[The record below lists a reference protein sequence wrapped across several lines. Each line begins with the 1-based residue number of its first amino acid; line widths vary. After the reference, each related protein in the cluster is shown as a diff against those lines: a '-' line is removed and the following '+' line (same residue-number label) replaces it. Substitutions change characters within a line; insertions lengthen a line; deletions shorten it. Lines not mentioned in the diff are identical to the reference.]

1 MPDERKI
8 NAIKNMS
15 SGRSLKELATHLG
28 LSQTTVSRVIN
39 NNGDT
44 HRISAATQ
52 KRVLAA
58 AAEMNYKASPLA
70 RGLRSRRSQT
80 IGVMV
85 PEISG
90 GYSAT
95 VLSGIEDVLLLS
107 GFFYF
112 VVSHHHRPELLRDY
126 PALLLSRAVE
136 GIIAVDSALDLEL
149 PVPLVAVSGHRRTPS
164 ILNIELDHILAARY
178 ALEHLHRLGH
188 RHIAFIK
195 GQSFSSDT
203 HVRWQA
209 IVKVAAE
216 LGVCIDPRLVVALEG
231 EDPTLEPGRIA
242 THKLLE
248 TGVAFTAIFSF
259 NDLSAM
265 GAIVALRE
273 AGRDVPTQI
282 SVLGFDDIAGASTNN
297 PPLTTVRQPLHE
309 MGRAAA
315 TALLQ
320 RIRNQRAAEP
330 SSHETQET
338 ASPQAANSILVLPT
352 FVERKSTATAPVSS
366 T

>member
-1 MPDERKI
+1 MPDEVKI
-8 NAIKNMS
+8 DAVKHVG
-15 SGRSLKELATHLG
+15 SGRGLKELARHLG
-28 LSQTTVSRVIN
+28 LSQTTVSRVMN
-39 NNGDT
+39 NSGDT

-90 GYSAT
+90 GYSAA
-95 VLSGIEDVLLLS
+95 VLSGIEDVLLMS

-112 VVSHHHRPELLRDY
+112 VVSHHHREELLREY

-136 GIIAVDSALDLEL
+136 GIIAVDSALDVEL
-149 PVPLVAVSGHRRTPS
+149 PVPIVAVSGHLRTPS
-164 ILNIELDHILAARY
+164 ILNIELDHHLAAHY
-178 ALEHLHRLGH
+178 ALEHLQKLGH
-188 RHIAFIK
+188 CRIAFIK

-203 HVRWQA
+203 EIRWQA
-209 IVKVAAE
+209 IVKVAE
-216 LGVCIDPRLVVALEG
+216 QLKIPIDARLVVALEG
-231 EDPTLEPGRIA
+231 DDPTPEPGRVA
-242 THKLLE
+242 THKLLAA
-248 TGVAFTAIFSF
+248 GVPFTAIFAF

-273 AGRDVPTQI
+273 IGLDVPTEV
-282 SVLGFDDIAGASTNN
+282 SVLGFDDVVGAATNN
-297 PPLTTVRQPLHE
+297 PPLTTVRQPLQE

-320 RIRNQRAAEP
+320 RIGHLKVGSAPEQGSE
-330 SSHETQET
+330 
-338 ASPQAANSILVLPT
+338 SILVLPT
-352 FVERKSTATAPVSS
+352 FVERKSTAPASG
-366 T
+366 

>member
-1 MPDERKI
+1 MSEEHKI
-8 NAIKNMS
+8 TAVQSMS
-15 SGRSLKELATHLG
+15 SGRSLKELAMHLG
-28 LSQTTVSRVIN
+28 LSQTTVSRVMN
-39 NNGDT
+39 NSGDT

-52 KRVLAA
+52 QRVLAA
-58 AAEMNYKASPLA
+58 ATEMNYKASPLA

-90 GYSAT
+90 GYSAS

-112 VVSHHHRPELLRDY
+112 VVSHHHRVELLRDY
-126 PALLLSRAVE
+126 PTLLLSRAVE
-136 GIIAVDSALDLEL
+136 GIIAVDSALDAEL
-149 PVPLVAVSGHRRTPS
+149 PVPIVAVSGHLRIPS
-164 ILNIELDHILAARY
+164 ILNIELDHNLAARF

-188 RHIAFIK
+188 RQIALIK

-203 HVRWQA
+203 QVRWQS
-209 IVKVAAE
+209 IVKVSAE
-216 LGVCIDPRLVVALEG
+216 LGIYIDPRLVVALEG
-231 EDPTLEPGRIA
+231 DDPTLEPGRVA
-242 THKLLE
+242 THKLLA
-248 TGVAFTAIFSF
+248 TRSPFTAIFTF

-273 AGRDVPTQI
+273 AGLDVPTQV
-282 SVLGFDDIAGASTNN
+282 SVVGFDDVMGASTNN
-297 PPLTTVRQPLHE
+297 PPLTTVHQPLQE

-320 RIRNQRAAEP
+320 RIRNQRAAAEP
-330 SSHETQET
+330 PPAMS
-338 ASPQAANSILVLPT
+338 NSILVLPT
-352 FVERKSTATAPVSS
+352 FVERKSTASAP
-366 T
+366 

>member
-1 MPDERKI
+1 MSEERKI
-8 NAIKNMS
+8 NAVKHMS

-39 NNGDT
+39 NSGNT

-52 KRVLAA
+52 KRVLDA

-90 GYSAT
+90 GYSAA
-95 VLSGIEDVLLLS
+95 VLSGIEDVLLMS

-112 VVSHHHRPELLRDY
+112 VVSHHHREELLRDY

-136 GIIAVDSALDLEL
+136 GIIAVDSALNVEL
-149 PVPLVAVSGHRRTPS
+149 PVPIVAVSGHLRTPS
-164 ILNIELDHILAARY
+164 ILNIELDHNLAARY
-178 ALEHLHRLGH
+178 ALEHLQKLGH
-188 RHIAFIK
+188 RRIAFIK

-203 HVRWQA
+203 EIRWQA

-216 LGVCIDPRLVVALEG
+216 LRIPIDPHLVIALEG
-231 EDPTLEPGRIA
+231 DDPTLEPGRVT
-242 THKLLE
+242 THKLLAA
-248 TGVAFTAIFSF
+248 GVPFTAVFAF

-273 AGRDVPTQI
+273 AGMEVPGQV
-282 SVLGFDDIAGASTNN
+282 SVLGFDDVAGAATNN
-297 PPLTTVRQPLHE
+297 PPLTTVRQPLQE

-315 TALLQ
+315 TVLLQ
-320 RIRNQRAAEP
+320 RIRHPKGAEPLTPAAE
-330 SSHETQET
+330 
-338 ASPQAANSILVLPT
+338 SILVLPT
-352 FVERKSTATAPVSS
+352 FVERKSTAPAPS
-366 T
+366 

>member
-1 MPDERKI
+1 MADERKI
-8 NAIKNMS
+8 AAVKHMS
-15 SGRSLKELATHLG
+15 SGRSLKELANHLG

-39 NNGDT
+39 NSGDT

-58 AAEMNYKASPLA
+58 AAELNYKASPLA

-90 GYSAT
+90 GYSAA

-112 VVSHHHRPELLRDY
+112 VVSHHHRAELLRDY

-136 GIIAVDSALDLEL
+136 GIIAVDSALDIEL
-149 PVPLVAVSGHRRTPS
+149 PVPIVAVSGHLHTAS
-164 ILNIELDHILAARY
+164 ILNIELDHNLAVRY
-178 ALEHLHRLGH
+178 ALEHLQRLGH
-188 RHIAFIK
+188 RRIAFIK

-203 HVRWQA
+203 EIRWNA
-209 IVKVAAE
+209 IVKMAAE
-216 LGVCIDPRLVVALEG
+216 LDVAIDPRLVVALEG
-231 EDPTLEPGRIA
+231 DDPTLEPGRVA
-242 THKLLE
+242 THKLLA
-248 TGVAFTAIFSF
+248 TGEPFTAIFAF

-273 AGRDVPTQI
+273 AGIDVPAQV
-282 SVLGFDDIAGASTNN
+282 SVLGFDDVVGAATNN
-297 PPLTTVRQPLHE
+297 PPLTTVRQPLQE

-315 TALLQ
+315 TALLH
-320 RIRNQRAAEP
+320 RIRHQRSDDA
-330 SSHETQET
+330 
-338 ASPQAANSILVLPT
+338 ASPEGNSVLVLPT
-352 FVERKSTATAPVSS
+352 FVERKSTAPAPKQM
-366 T
+366 

>member
-1 MPDERKI
+1 MSDEHKI
-8 NAIKNMS
+8 NAVKNFS
-15 SGRSLKELATHLG
+15 SGRSLKELAKHLD

-39 NNGDT
+39 NAGNA

-90 GYSAT
+90 GYSSA
-95 VLSGIEDVLLLS
+95 VLSGIEDVLLAS

-112 VVSHHHRPELLRDY
+112 VVSHHHREELLRDY

-136 GIIAVDSALDLEL
+136 GIIAVDSALDVEL
-149 PVPLVAVSGHRRTPS
+149 PVPIVAVSGHLRTPS
-164 ILNIELDHILAARY
+164 ILNIELDHNLAVQY
-178 ALEHLHRLGH
+178 ALEHLQRLGH
-188 RHIAFIK
+188 RRIAFIK

-203 HVRWQA
+203 EVRWQA
-209 IVKVAAE
+209 IAKVAAE
-216 LGVCIDPRLVVALEG
+216 LKIAIEPHLVVALEG
-231 EDPTLEPGRIA
+231 DDPTPEPGRVA
-242 THKLLE
+242 TQKLLAA
-248 TGVAFTAIFSF
+248 GVPFSAIFAF

-273 AGRDVPTQI
+273 AGVDVPTEV
-282 SVLGFDDIAGASTNN
+282 SVLGFDDVVGAATNN
-297 PPLTTVRQPLHE
+297 PPLTTVRQPLQE
-309 MGRAAA
+309 MGRVAA

-320 RIRNQRAAEP
+320 RIRHPKGGAAP
-330 SSHETQET
+330 AQT
-338 ASPQAANSILVLPT
+338 AESILVLPT
-352 FVERKSTATAPVSS
+352 FVERKSTAPAGR
-366 T
+366 

>member
-1 MPDERKI
+1 MTDEHKI
-8 NAIKNMS
+8 NAVKQLS
-15 SGRSLKELATHLG
+15 SGRSLKELAKHLG

-39 NNGDT
+39 NSGNT
-44 HRISAATQ
+44 HRISATTQ

-90 GYSAT
+90 GYSAA
-95 VLSGIEDVLLLS
+95 VLSGIEDVLLVS

-112 VVSHHHRPELLRDY
+112 VVSHHHREELLRDY

-136 GIIAVDSALDLEL
+136 GIIAVDSALDVEL
-149 PVPLVAVSGHRRTPS
+149 PVPIVAVSGHLRSPS
-164 ILNIELDHILAARY
+164 ILNIELDHNLAARY
-178 ALEHLHRLGH
+178 ALEHLQRLGH
-188 RHIAFIK
+188 RKIAFIK

-203 HVRWQA
+203 EVRWQA
-209 IVKVAAE
+209 ITKVAAE
-216 LGVCIDPRLVVALEG
+216 LRIPIEPHLVIALEG
-231 EDPTLEPGRIA
+231 DDPTPEPGRVA
-242 THKLLE
+242 THKLLAA
-248 TGVAFTAIFSF
+248 GMPFSAIFAF

-273 AGRDVPTQI
+273 AGVDVPSGV
-282 SVLGFDDIAGASTNN
+282 SVLGFDDVVGAATNN

-320 RIRNQRAAEP
+320 RIRHPKASDA
-330 SSHETQET
+330 T
-338 ASPQAANSILVLPT
+338 APGSESILVLPT
-352 FVERKSTATAPVSS
+352 FVERKSTAPARR
-366 T
+366 

>member
-1 MPDERKI
+1 MPDEHKI
-8 NAIKNMS
+8 SAVKQLG
-15 SGRSLKELATHLG
+15 SGRSLKELALHLG

-39 NNGDT
+39 NSGNT

-90 GYSAT
+90 GYSAA
-95 VLSGIEDVLLLS
+95 VLSGIEDVLLVS

-112 VVSHHHRPELLRDY
+112 VVSHHHREELLRDY

-136 GIIAVDSALDLEL
+136 GIIAVDSALDVEL
-149 PVPLVAVSGHRRTPS
+149 PVPIVAVSGHLRTPS
-164 ILNIELDHILAARY
+164 ILNIELDHTLAVRY
-178 ALEHLHRLGH
+178 ALEHLQQLGH
-188 RHIAFIK
+188 RRIAYIK

-203 HVRWQA
+203 EIRWQA
-209 IVKVAAE
+209 IVRVAAE
-216 LGVCIDPRLVVALEG
+216 LSIAIEPRLVIALEG
-231 EDPTLEPGRIA
+231 DDPTPEPGRVA
-242 THKLLE
+242 THKLLAA
-248 TGVAFTAIFSF
+248 GVPFTAIFAF

-273 AGRDVPTQI
+273 VGVDVPGEV
-282 SVLGFDDIAGASTNN
+282 SVLGFDDVVGAATNN
-297 PPLTTVRQPLHE
+297 PPLTTVRQPLQE

-320 RIRNQRAAEP
+320 RIRHPRP
-330 SSHETQET
+330 SDGTNLE
-338 ASPQAANSILVLPT
+338 AKSILVLPSL
-352 FVERKSTATAPVSS
+352 VERKSTAPAPS
-366 T
+366 

>member
-1 MPDERKI
+1 MPDEHKI
-8 NAIKNMS
+8 NAVKS
-15 SGRSLKELATHLG
+15 LGSGRSLKELAQHLG

-39 NNGDT
+39 NSGNT

-90 GYSAT
+90 GYSAA
-95 VLSGIEDVLLLS
+95 VLSGIEDVLLVS

-112 VVSHHHRPELLRDY
+112 VVSHHHREELLRDY

-136 GIIAVDSALDLEL
+136 GIIAVDSALDVEL
-149 PVPLVAVSGHRRTPS
+149 PVPIVAVSGHLRTPS
-164 ILNIELDHILAARY
+164 ILNIELDHNLAARY
-178 ALEHLHRLGH
+178 ALEHLQQLGH
-188 RHIAFIK
+188 RRIAFIK

-203 HVRWQA
+203 EIRWQA
-209 IVKVAAE
+209 IVRVAAE
-216 LGVCIDPRLVVALEG
+216 LKISIDPHLVIALEG
-231 EDPTLEPGRIA
+231 DDPTPEPGRVA
-242 THKLLE
+242 THKLLAA
-248 TGVAFTAIFSF
+248 GVPFTAIFAF

-273 AGRDVPTQI
+273 AGVDVPTGV
-282 SVLGFDDIAGASTNN
+282 SVLGFDDVVGAATNN
-297 PPLTTVRQPLHE
+297 PPLTTVRQPLQE

-320 RIRNQRAAEP
+320 RIRHPKSGEAPNLEAE
-330 SSHETQET
+330 
-338 ASPQAANSILVLPT
+338 SILVLPT
-352 FVERKSTATAPVSS
+352 FVERKSTAPAPS
-366 T
+366 

>member
-8 NAIKNMS
+8 AAVKHMS
-15 SGRSLKELATHLG
+15 SGRSLKELANHLG

-39 NNGDT
+39 NSGDT
-44 HRISAATQ
+44 HRISAETQ

-58 AAEMNYKASPLA
+58 AAELNYKASPLA

-90 GYSAT
+90 GYSAA

-112 VVSHHHRPELLRDY
+112 VVSHHHRAELLRDY

-149 PVPLVAVSGHRRTPS
+149 SVPIVAVSGHRRTSS
-164 ILNIELDHILAARY
+164 ILNIELDHNLAVRY
-178 ALEHLHRLGH
+178 ALEHLQRLGH
-188 RHIAFIK
+188 HRIAFIK

-203 HVRWQA
+203 EIRWKA
-209 IVKVAAE
+209 IVKVAAD
-216 LGVCIDPRLVVALEG
+216 LHVTIDPRLVVALEG
-231 EDPTLEPGRIA
+231 DDPTQEPGRVA
-242 THKLLE
+242 THKLLA
-248 TGVAFTAIFSF
+248 TGEPFTAIFAF

-273 AGRDVPTQI
+273 ASIDVPTEV
-282 SVLGFDDIAGASTNN
+282 SVLGFDDVVGAATNN
-297 PPLTTVRQPLHE
+297 PPLTTVRQPLQE

-315 TALLQ
+315 TALLH
-320 RIRNQRAAEP
+320 RIRHQRADDAP
-330 SSHETQET
+330 AHET
-338 ASPQAANSILVLPT
+338 NSVLVLPT
-352 FVERKSTATAPVSS
+352 FIERKSTAPALVGVPHRKS
-366 T
+366 

>member
-1 MPDERKI
+1 MTEERKI
-8 NAIKNMS
+8 NAVEHMG
-15 SGRSLKELATHLG
+15 SGRSLKELAKHLG

-39 NNGDT
+39 NSGNA
-44 HRISAATQ
+44 HRISETTQ

-90 GYSAT
+90 GYSAA
-95 VLSGIEDVLLLS
+95 VLSGIEDVLLIS

-112 VVSHHHRPELLRDY
+112 VVSHHHREELLRDY

-136 GIIAVDSALDLEL
+136 GIIAVDSALDAEL
-149 PVPLVAVSGHRRTPS
+149 PVPIVAVSGHLRLPW
-164 ILNIELDHILAARY
+164 ILNIELDHTLAARY
-178 ALEHLHRLGH
+178 ALEHLQRLGH
-188 RHIAFIK
+188 RKIAFIK

-203 HVRWQA
+203 EIRWQA
-209 IVKVAAE
+209 ITKVAAE
-216 LGVCIDPRLVVALEG
+216 LKIPIEPHLVVALEG
-231 EDPTLEPGRIA
+231 DDPTPEPGRVA
-242 THKLLE
+242 THKLLAA
-248 TGVAFTAIFSF
+248 GVPFSAIFAF

-273 AGRDVPTQI
+273 AGVDVPSGV
-282 SVLGFDDIAGASTNN
+282 SVLGFDDVVGAATNN
-297 PPLTTVRQPLHE
+297 PPLTTVRQPLQE

-320 RIRNQRAAEP
+320 RIRHPKASDATAQGAE
-330 SSHETQET
+330 
-338 ASPQAANSILVLPT
+338 SILVLPT
-352 FVERKSTATAPVSS
+352 FVERRSTAPARN
-366 T
+366 

>member
-1 MPDERKI
+1 MSDDRKI
-8 NAIKNMS
+8 NAVKQMG
-15 SGRSLKELATHLG
+15 SGRSLKELASHLG

-39 NNGDT
+39 HSGDA

-52 KRVLAA
+52 KRVLDA

-90 GYSAT
+90 GYSAA

-112 VVSHHHRPELLRDY
+112 VVSHHHRAELLRDY

-149 PVPLVAVSGHRRTPS
+149 PVPIVAVSGHLRIPS
-164 ILNIELDHILAARY
+164 ILNIELDHNLAARY
-178 ALEHLHRLGH
+178 ALEHLQRLGH
-188 RHIAFIK
+188 RRIAFIK

-203 HVRWQA
+203 EIRWQA

-216 LGVCIDPRLVVALEG
+216 LHIAIDPRLVVALEG
-231 EDPTLEPGRIA
+231 DDPTPEPGRVA
-242 THKLLE
+242 THKALA
-248 TGVAFTAIFSF
+248 TGAPFTAIFAF

-273 AGRDVPTQI
+273 AGIDVPAQC
-282 SVLGFDDIAGASTNN
+282 SVLGFDDVVGAATNN
-297 PPLTTVRQPLHE
+297 PPLTTVRQPLQE

-320 RIRNQRAAEP
+320 RIRHPKATEP
-330 SSHETQET
+330 PTNAT
-338 ASPQAANSILVLPT
+338 GSILVLPT
-352 FVERKSTATAPVSS
+352 FVERKSTARAPNE
-366 T
+366 

>member
-1 MPDERKI
+1 MSEDRKI
-8 NAIKNMS
+8 DALKNMG
-15 SGRSLKELATHLG
+15 SGRSLKELAQHLG

-39 NNGDT
+39 NSGKA
-44 HRISAATQ
+44 HRISAETQ

-58 AAEMNYKASPLA
+58 AAELNYQASPLA

-90 GYSAT
+90 GYSAA

-112 VVSHHHRPELLRDY
+112 VVSHHHRAGLLRDY
-126 PALLLSRAVE
+126 PRLLLSRAVE
-136 GIIAVDSALDLEL
+136 GIIAVDSALDCVL
-149 PVPLVAVSGHRRTPS
+149 PVPIVAVSGHLRIPS
-164 ILNIELDHILAARY
+164 ILNIELDHTLAARY
-178 ALEHLHRLGH
+178 ALEHLHQLGH

-203 HVRWQA
+203 KVRWQS
-209 IVKVAAE
+209 IVKVAGE
-216 LGVCIDPRLVVALEG
+216 LGISISPRLVVALEG
-231 EDPTLEPGRIA
+231 DNPTLEPGRVA
-242 THKLLE
+242 AHKLLA
-248 TGVAFTAIFSF
+248 TGLPFTAIFAF

-273 AGRDVPTQI
+273 AGLDVPSQV
-282 SVLGFDDIAGASTNN
+282 SVLGFDDILGASTNN
-297 PPLTTVRQPLHE
+297 PSLTTVHQPLQE

-315 TALLQ
+315 TALLD
-320 RIRNQRAAEP
+320 RIRNHRDPEAAH
-330 SSHETQET
+330 HETH
-338 ASPQAANSILVLPT
+338 SILVLPS
-352 FVERKSTATAPVSS
+352 FVQRNSTAPAP
-366 T
+366 

>member
-1 MPDERKI
+1 MSDEHKI
-8 NAIKNMS
+8 NTVKHLG
-15 SGRSLKELATHLG
+15 SGRSLKELALHLG

-39 NNGDT
+39 NSGNT

-90 GYSAT
+90 GYSAA
-95 VLSGIEDVLLLS
+95 VLSGIEDVLLVS

-112 VVSHHHRPELLRDY
+112 VVSHHHREELLRDY

-136 GIIAVDSALDLEL
+136 GIIAVDSALDVEL
-149 PVPLVAVSGHRRTPS
+149 PVPIVAVSGHLRTPS
-164 ILNIELDHILAARY
+164 ILNIELDHTLAVRY
-178 ALEHLHRLGH
+178 ALEHLQRLGH
-188 RHIAFIK
+188 RRIAYIK

-203 HVRWQA
+203 EIRWQA
-209 IVKVAAE
+209 IVRVAAE
-216 LGVCIDPRLVVALEG
+216 LSIAIEPRLVIALEG
-231 EDPTLEPGRIA
+231 DDPTPEPGRVA
-242 THKLLE
+242 THKLLAA
-248 TGVAFTAIFSF
+248 GVPFTAIFAF

-273 AGRDVPTQI
+273 VGVDVPGEV
-282 SVLGFDDIAGASTNN
+282 SVLGFDDVVGAATNN
-297 PPLTTVRQPLHE
+297 PPLTTVRQPLQE

-320 RIRNQRAAEP
+320 RIRHPRP
-330 SSHETQET
+330 SDGTNLE
-338 ASPQAANSILVLPT
+338 AKSILVLPSL
-352 FVERKSTATAPVSS
+352 VERKSTAPAPS
-366 T
+366 

>member
-1 MPDERKI
+1 MSEERKI
-8 NAIKNMS
+8 NAVKHMS

-39 NNGDT
+39 NSGNT

-52 KRVLAA
+52 KRVLDA

-90 GYSAT
+90 GYSAA
-95 VLSGIEDVLLLS
+95 VLSGIEDVLLMS

-112 VVSHHHRPELLRDY
+112 VVSHHHREELLRDY

-136 GIIAVDSALDLEL
+136 GIIAVDSALNVEL
-149 PVPLVAVSGHRRTPS
+149 PVPIVAVSGHLRTPS
-164 ILNIELDHILAARY
+164 ILNIELDHNLAARY
-178 ALEHLHRLGH
+178 ALEHLQKLGH
-188 RHIAFIK
+188 RRIAFIK

-203 HVRWQA
+203 EIRWQA

-216 LGVCIDPRLVVALEG
+216 LKIPIDPHLVIALEG
-231 EDPTLEPGRIA
+231 DDPTLEPGRVA
-242 THKLLE
+242 THKLLAA
-248 TGVAFTAIFSF
+248 GVPFTAVFAF

-273 AGRDVPTQI
+273 AGMEVPGQV
-282 SVLGFDDIAGASTNN
+282 SVLGFDDVAGAATNN
-297 PPLTTVRQPLHE
+297 PPLTTVRQPLQE

-315 TALLQ
+315 TVLLQ
-320 RIRNQRAAEP
+320 RIRHPKGAEPLTPAAE
-330 SSHETQET
+330 
-338 ASPQAANSILVLPT
+338 SILVLPT
-352 FVERKSTATAPVSS
+352 FVERKSTAPAPS
-366 T
+366 

>member
-8 NAIKNMS
+8 TAVKNMS
-15 SGRSLKELATHLG
+15 SGRSLKDLALHLG

-39 NNGDT
+39 NSGDT

-70 RGLRSRRSQT
+70 RGLRNRCSQT

-90 GYSAT
+90 GYSAA

-112 VVSHHHRPELLRDY
+112 VVSHHHRAELLRDY
-126 PALLLSRAVE
+126 PTLLLSRAVE
-136 GIIAVDSALDLEL
+136 GIIAVDSALDVEL
-149 PVPLVAVSGHRRTPS
+149 PVPIVAVSGHLRIPS
-164 ILNIELDHILAARY
+164 ILNIELDHTLAARY
-178 ALEHLHRLGH
+178 ALEHLQRLGH
-188 RHIAFIK
+188 RRIAFIK

-203 HVRWQA
+203 EVRWQS
-209 IVKVAAE
+209 IVKVATE
-216 LGVCIDPRLVVALEG
+216 LGIAIDPHLVVALEG
-231 EDPTLEPGRIA
+231 DDPTLEPGRVA
-242 THKLLE
+242 THKLL
-248 TGVAFTAIFSF
+248 AIRLPFTAIFAF

-273 AGRDVPTQI
+273 AGLDVPTQV
-282 SVLGFDDIAGASTNN
+282 SVVGFDDVMGASTNN
-297 PPLTTVRQPLHE
+297 PPLTTVRQPLQE

-320 RIRNQRAAEP
+320 RIRNQRATEP
-330 SSHETQET
+330 AIHE
-338 ASPQAANSILVLPT
+338 PNSILVLPT
-352 FVERKSTATAPVSS
+352 FVERKSTAPAS
-366 T
+366 

>member
-1 MPDERKI
+1 MTEERKI
-8 NAIKNMS
+8 NAIKHMG
-15 SGRSLKELATHLG
+15 SGRSLKELAKHLG

-39 NNGDT
+39 NSGSA
-44 HRISAATQ
+44 HRISETTQ
-52 KRVLAA
+52 QRVLAA

-90 GYSAT
+90 GYSAA
-95 VLSGIEDVLLLS
+95 VLSGIEDVLLVS

-112 VVSHHHRPELLRDY
+112 VVSHHHREELLRDY

-136 GIIAVDSALDLEL
+136 GIIAVDSALDAEL
-149 PVPLVAVSGHRRTPS
+149 PVPVVAVSGHLRSPW
-164 ILNIELDHILAARY
+164 ILNIELDHTLAARF
-178 ALEHLHRLGH
+178 ALEHLQKLGH
-188 RHIAFIK
+188 RKIAFIK

-203 HVRWQA
+203 EIRWQA
-209 IVKVAAE
+209 ITKVAAE
-216 LGVCIDPRLVVALEG
+216 LKIPIEPHLVIALEG
-231 EDPTLEPGRIA
+231 DDPTPEPGRVA
-242 THKLLE
+242 THKLLAA
-248 TGVAFTAIFSF
+248 GVPFSAIFAF

-273 AGRDVPTQI
+273 AGVDVPSEV
-282 SVLGFDDIAGASTNN
+282 SVLGFDDVVGAATNN
-297 PPLTTVRQPLHE
+297 PPLTTVRQPLQE

-320 RIRNQRAAEP
+320 RIRHPKTTDSAAHGSE
-330 SSHETQET
+330 
-338 ASPQAANSILVLPT
+338 SILVLPT
-352 FVERKSTATAPVSS
+352 FVERKSTAAARS
-366 T
+366 

>member
-1 MPDERKI
+1 MTEERKI
-8 NAIKNMS
+8 NAIKHMG
-15 SGRSLKELATHLG
+15 SGRSLKELAKHLG

-39 NNGDT
+39 NSGNT

-90 GYSAT
+90 GYSAA
-95 VLSGIEDVLLLS
+95 VLSGIEDVLLIS

-112 VVSHHHRPELLRDY
+112 VVSHHHREELLRDY

-136 GIIAVDSALDLEL
+136 GIIAVDSALDVEL
-149 PVPLVAVSGHRRTPS
+149 PVPIVAVSGHLRLPW
-164 ILNIELDHILAARY
+164 ILNIELDHTLAARY
-178 ALEHLHRLGH
+178 ALEHLQQLGH
-188 RHIAFIK
+188 RKIAFIK

-203 HVRWQA
+203 EIRWQA
-209 IVKVAAE
+209 ITKVAAE
-216 LGVCIDPRLVVALEG
+216 LKIPIEPHLVIALEG
-231 EDPTLEPGRIA
+231 DDPTPEPGRVA
-242 THKLLE
+242 THKLLAA
-248 TGVAFTAIFSF
+248 GVPFSAIFAF

-273 AGRDVPTQI
+273 AGVDVPSGV
-282 SVLGFDDIAGASTNN
+282 SVLGFDDVVGAATNN
-297 PPLTTVRQPLHE
+297 PPLTTVRQPLQE

-320 RIRNQRAAEP
+320 RIRHPKAID
-330 SSHETQET
+330 TT
-338 ASPQAANSILVLPT
+338 ANGSESILVLPT
-352 FVERKSTATAPVSS
+352 FVERKSTAAARS
-366 T
+366 

>member
-1 MPDERKI
+1 MSDERKI
-8 NAIKNMS
+8 NAVKHMG
-15 SGRSLKELATHLG
+15 SGRSLKDLASHLG

-39 NNGDT
+39 HSGDA

-52 KRVLAA
+52 KRVLDA

-90 GYSAT
+90 GYSAA

-112 VVSHHHRPELLRDY
+112 VVSHHHRAELLRDY

-136 GIIAVDSALDLEL
+136 GIIAVDSALDLDL
-149 PVPLVAVSGHRRTPS
+149 PVPIVAVSGHLRIPS
-164 ILNIELDHILAARY
+164 ILNIELDHNLAARY
-178 ALEHLHRLGH
+178 ALEHLQRLGH
-188 RHIAFIK
+188 RRIAFIK

-203 HVRWQA
+203 EIRWQA

-216 LGVCIDPRLVVALEG
+216 LHLAIDPRLVVALEG
-231 EDPTLEPGRIA
+231 DDPTPEPGR
-242 THKLLE
+242 
-248 TGVAFTAIFSF
+248 VAAHRALAAGAPFTAIFAF

-273 AGRDVPTQI
+273 AGIDVPTQC
-282 SVLGFDDIAGASTNN
+282 SVLGFDDVVGAATNN
-297 PPLTTVRQPLHE
+297 PPLTTVRQPLQE

-320 RIRNQRAAEP
+320 RIRHPKAAEP
-330 SSHETQET
+330 PTH
-338 ASPQAANSILVLPT
+338 ANGSILVLPT
-352 FVERKSTATAPVSS
+352 FVERKSTARVPNE
-366 T
+366 

>member
-1 MPDERKI
+1 MSEEHKI
-8 NAIKNMS
+8 TAVKSMS
-15 SGRSLKELATHLG
+15 SGRSLKELAMHLG
-28 LSQTTVSRVIN
+28 LSQTTVSRVMN
-39 NNGDT
+39 SSGDT

-58 AAEMNYKASPLA
+58 ATEMNYKASPLA

-90 GYSAT
+90 GYSAS

-112 VVSHHHRPELLRDY
+112 VVSHHHRAELLRDY
-126 PALLLSRAVE
+126 PTLLLSRAVE
-136 GIIAVDSALDLEL
+136 GIIAVDSALHVEL
-149 PVPLVAVSGHRRTPS
+149 PVPIVAVSGHLRIPS
-164 ILNIELDHILAARY
+164 ILNIELDHALAARF
-178 ALEHLHRLGH
+178 ALEHLNRLGH
-188 RHIAFIK
+188 RKIALIK

-203 HVRWQA
+203 QVRWQS

-216 LGVCIDPRLVVALEG
+216 LGISIDPRLVVALEG
-231 EDPTLEPGRIA
+231 DDPTLEPGRVA
-242 THKLLE
+242 THKLLAM
-248 TGVAFTAIFSF
+248 GCPFTAIFAF

-273 AGRDVPTQI
+273 AGLDVPGQV
-282 SVLGFDDIAGASTNN
+282 SVVGFDDVMGASTNN
-297 PPLTTVRQPLHE
+297 PPLTTVHQPLQE
-309 MGRAAA
+309 MGRVAA

-320 RIRNQRAAEP
+320 RIRNQR
-330 SSHETQET
+330 T
-338 ASPQAANSILVLPT
+338 ASDSMVKSNSILVLPT
-352 FVERKSTATAPVSS
+352 FVERKSTAFVP
-366 T
+366 

>member
-1 MPDERKI
+1 MTDEHKI
-8 NAIKNMS
+8 NAVKHLS
-15 SGRSLKELATHLG
+15 SGRSLKELAKHLG

-39 NNGDT
+39 NSGNT

-90 GYSAT
+90 GYSAA
-95 VLSGIEDVLLLS
+95 VLSGIEDVLLVS

-112 VVSHHHRPELLRDY
+112 VVSHHHREELLRDY

-136 GIIAVDSALDLEL
+136 GIIAVDSALDVEL
-149 PVPLVAVSGHRRTPS
+149 PVPIVAVSGHLRLPW
-164 ILNIELDHILAARY
+164 ILNIELDHNLAARY
-178 ALEHLHRLGH
+178 ALEHLQRLGH
-188 RHIAFIK
+188 RKIAFIK

-203 HVRWQA
+203 EIRWQA
-209 IVKVAAE
+209 ITRIAAE
-216 LGVCIDPRLVVALEG
+216 LKIPIEPHLVVALEG
-231 EDPTLEPGRIA
+231 DDPTPEPGRVA
-242 THKLLE
+242 THKLLGA
-248 TGVAFTAIFSF
+248 GVPFSAIFAF

-273 AGRDVPTQI
+273 AGVDVPTGV
-282 SVLGFDDIAGASTNN
+282 SVLGFDDVVGAATNN
-297 PPLTTVRQPLHE
+297 PPLTTVRQPLQE

-315 TALLQ
+315 TALLH
-320 RIRNQRAAEP
+320 RIRHPKASDAAAHGSE
-330 SSHETQET
+330 
-338 ASPQAANSILVLPT
+338 SILVLPT
-352 FVERKSTATAPVSS
+352 FVERKSTARVAS
-366 T
+366 

>member
-1 MPDERKI
+1 MSEEHKI
-8 NAIKNMS
+8 TAVKSMS
-15 SGRSLKELATHLG
+15 SGRSLKELASHLG
-28 LSQTTVSRVIN
+28 LSQTTISRVIN
-39 NNGDT
+39 NSGDT

-52 KRVLAA
+52 KRVLEA
-58 AAEMNYKASPLA
+58 AAELNYKASPLA

-90 GYSAT
+90 GYSAS

-112 VVSHHHRPELLRDY
+112 VVSHHHRVELLRDY

-136 GIIAVDSALDLEL
+136 GIIAVDSALDVEL
-149 PVPLVAVSGHRRTPS
+149 RVPIVSVSGHLRIPS
-164 ILNIELDHILAARY
+164 ILNIELDHTLAARY
-178 ALEHLHRLGH
+178 ALEHLQKLGH
-188 RHIAFIK
+188 RRIAFIK

-203 HVRWQA
+203 EVRWQS

-216 LGVCIDPRLVVALEG
+216 LGIVIDPRLVVALEG
-231 EDPTLEPGRIA
+231 DDPTLEPGRVA
-242 THKLLE
+242 THKLI
-248 TGVAFTAIFSF
+248 TVGVPFTAIFAF

-273 AGRDVPTQI
+273 AGLDVPAQV
-282 SVLGFDDIAGASTNN
+282 SVVGFDDVMGASTNN
-297 PPLTTVRQPLHE
+297 PPLTTVRQPLQE

-320 RIRNQRAAEP
+320 RIRTEKTSE
-330 SSHETQET
+330 SSNLDT
-338 ASPQAANSILVLPT
+338 NSILVLPT
-352 FVERKSTATAPVSS
+352 FVERKSTAPATSGA
-366 T
+366 

>member
-1 MPDERKI
+1 MTEERKI
-8 NAIKNMS
+8 NAIKHMG
-15 SGRSLKELATHLG
+15 SGRSLKELAKHLG

-39 NNGDT
+39 NSGNT

-90 GYSAT
+90 GYSAA
-95 VLSGIEDVLLLS
+95 VLSGIEDVLLIS

-112 VVSHHHRPELLRDY
+112 VVSHHHRAELLRDY

-136 GIIAVDSALDLEL
+136 GIIAVDSALDVEL
-149 PVPLVAVSGHRRTPS
+149 PVPIVAVSGHLRSPS
-164 ILNIELDHILAARY
+164 ILNIELDHTLAARY
-178 ALEHLHRLGH
+178 ALEHLQRLGH
-188 RHIAFIK
+188 RKIAFIK

-203 HVRWQA
+203 EVRWQA
-209 IVKVAAE
+209 ITRVAAE
-216 LGVCIDPRLVVALEG
+216 LKIPIEPHLVIALEG
-231 EDPTLEPGRIA
+231 DDPTPEPGRVA
-242 THKLLE
+242 THKLLAA
-248 TGVAFTAIFSF
+248 GVPFSAIFAF

-273 AGRDVPTQI
+273 AGVDVPSEV
-282 SVLGFDDIAGASTNN
+282 SVLGFDDVVGAATNN
-297 PPLTTVRQPLHE
+297 PPLTTVRQPLQE

-315 TALLQ
+315 TALLH
-320 RIRNQRAAEP
+320 RIRHPKASDTAAHGSE
-330 SSHETQET
+330 
-338 ASPQAANSILVLPT
+338 SILVLPT
-352 FVERKSTATAPVSS
+352 FVERKSTAPARR
-366 T
+366 

>member
-1 MPDERKI
+1 MSDERKI
-8 NAIKNMS
+8 NAVKHMS
-15 SGRSLKELATHLG
+15 SGRSLKELAQHLG

-39 NNGDT
+39 HSGEA
-44 HRISAATQ
+44 HRISAATR
-52 KRVLAA
+52 KRVLDA

-70 RGLRSRRSQT
+70 RGLRSRCSQT

-90 GYSAT
+90 GYSAA

-112 VVSHHHRPELLRDY
+112 VVSHHHRAELLRDY

-149 PVPLVAVSGHRRTPS
+149 PVPIVAVSGHLRTPS
-164 ILNIELDHILAARY
+164 ILNIELDHHLAVRY
-178 ALEHLHRLGH
+178 ALEHLQRLGH
-188 RHIAFIK
+188 RSIAFIK

-203 HVRWQA
+203 EVRWQA
-209 IVKVAAE
+209 IIKVAAE
-216 LGVCIDPRLVVALEG
+216 LHVSIESRLVVALEG
-231 EDPTLEPGRIA
+231 DDPTPEPGRVA
-242 THKLLE
+242 THKLLA
-248 TGVAFTAIFSF
+248 TGVPFTAIFAF

-273 AGRDVPTQI
+273 ANIDVPTQV
-282 SVLGFDDIAGASTNN
+282 SVLGFDDVVGAATNN
-297 PPLTTVRQPLHE
+297 PPLTTVRQPLQE

-320 RIRNQRAAEP
+320 RIRHHKAAEP
-330 SSHETQET
+330 PTHSAE
-338 ASPQAANSILVLPT
+338 SILVLPT
-352 FVERKSTATAPVSS
+352 FVERRSTAPARA
-366 T
+366 

>member
-1 MPDERKI
+1 MTDEHKI
-8 NAIKNMS
+8 NAVKHLS
-15 SGRSLKELATHLG
+15 SGRSLKELAKHLG

-39 NNGDT
+39 NSGNT

-90 GYSAT
+90 GYSAA
-95 VLSGIEDVLLLS
+95 VLSGIEDVLLVS

-112 VVSHHHRPELLRDY
+112 VVSHHHREELLRDY

-136 GIIAVDSALDLEL
+136 GIIAVDSALDVEL
-149 PVPLVAVSGHRRTPS
+149 PVPIVAVSGHLRLPW
-164 ILNIELDHILAARY
+164 ILNIELDHNLAARY
-178 ALEHLHRLGH
+178 ALEHLQRLGH
-188 RHIAFIK
+188 RRIAFIK

-203 HVRWQA
+203 EIRWQA
-209 IVKVAAE
+209 ITRVAAE
-216 LGVCIDPRLVVALEG
+216 MKIPIEPHLVVALEG
-231 EDPTLEPGRIA
+231 DDPTPEPGRVA
-242 THKLLE
+242 THKLLGA
-248 TGVAFTAIFSF
+248 GVPFSAIFAF

-273 AGRDVPTQI
+273 AGVDVPTGV
-282 SVLGFDDIAGASTNN
+282 SVLGFDDVVGAATNN
-297 PPLTTVRQPLHE
+297 PPLTTVRQPMQE

-320 RIRNQRAAEP
+320 RIRHPKASDAAAHGSE
-330 SSHETQET
+330 
-338 ASPQAANSILVLPT
+338 SILVLPT
-352 FVERKSTATAPVSS
+352 FVERKSTAPARR
-366 T
+366 

>member
-1 MPDERKI
+1 MPDEHKI
-8 NAIKNMS
+8 NAVKQLS
-15 SGRSLKELATHLG
+15 AGRSLKELA
-28 LSQTTVSRVIN
+28 QTTVSRVIN
-39 NNGDT
+39 NSGNT

-90 GYSAT
+90 GYSAA
-95 VLSGIEDVLLLS
+95 VLSGIEDVLLAS

-112 VVSHHHRPELLRDY
+112 VVSHHHREELLRDY

-136 GIIAVDSALDLEL
+136 GIIAVDSALDVEL
-149 PVPLVAVSGHRRTPS
+149 PVPIVAVSGHLRTPS
-164 ILNIELDHILAARY
+164 ILNIELDHTLAARF
-178 ALEHLHRLGH
+178 ALEHLRRLGH
-188 RHIAFIK
+188 RRIAFIK

-203 HVRWQA
+203 EIRWQA
-209 IVKVAAE
+209 ITKVAAE
-216 LGVCIDPRLVVALEG
+216 LKIPIEPNLVIALEG
-231 EDPTLEPGRIA
+231 DDPTPEPGRVA
-242 THKLLE
+242 THKLLAA
-248 TGVAFTAIFSF
+248 GVPFSAVFAF

-273 AGRDVPTQI
+273 AGVDVPTEV
-282 SVLGFDDIAGASTNN
+282 SVLGFDDVVGAATNN
-297 PPLTTVRQPLHE
+297 PPLTTVRQPLQE

-315 TALLQ
+315 SALLQ
-320 RIRNQRAAEP
+320 RIRHPKTSEATTQQAE
-330 SSHETQET
+330 
-338 ASPQAANSILVLPT
+338 SILVLPT
-352 FVERKSTATAPVSS
+352 FVERKSTAPALR
-366 T
+366 

>member
-1 MPDERKI
+1 MTEERKI
-8 NAIKNMS
+8 NAIKHMG
-15 SGRSLKELATHLG
+15 SGRSLKELAKHLG

-39 NNGDT
+39 NSGNT

-52 KRVLAA
+52 QRVLAA

-90 GYSAT
+90 GYSAA

-112 VVSHHHRPELLRDY
+112 VVSHHHREELLRDY

-136 GIIAVDSALDLEL
+136 GIIAVDSALDVEL
-149 PVPLVAVSGHRRTPS
+149 PVPIVAVSGHLRSPW
-164 ILNIELDHILAARY
+164 ILNIELDHTLAARY
-178 ALEHLHRLGH
+178 ALEHLQRLGH
-188 RHIAFIK
+188 RKIAFIK

-203 HVRWQA
+203 EVRWQA
-209 IVKVAAE
+209 ITRVAAE
-216 LGVCIDPRLVVALEG
+216 LKIPIEPHLVIALEG
-231 EDPTLEPGRIA
+231 DDPTPEPGRVA
-242 THKLLE
+242 THKLLAA
-248 TGVAFTAIFSF
+248 GMPFSAIFAF

-273 AGRDVPTQI
+273 AGVDVPSEV
-282 SVLGFDDIAGASTNN
+282 SVLGFDDVVGAATNN
-297 PPLTTVRQPLHE
+297 PPLTTVRQPLRE

-315 TALLQ
+315 TALLE
-320 RIRNQRAAEP
+320 RIRHPKA
-330 SSHETQET
+330 SDTT
-338 ASPQAANSILVLPT
+338 AHGSESILVLPT
-352 FVERKSTATAPVSS
+352 FVERKSTAQARR
-366 T
+366 

>member
-1 MPDERKI
+1 MG
-8 NAIKNMS
+8 
-15 SGRSLKELATHLG
+15 SGRSLKELASHLG

-39 NNGDT
+39 HSGGA
-44 HRISAATQ
+44 HRISEATQ

-90 GYSAT
+90 GYSAA

-112 VVSHHHRPELLRDY
+112 VVSHHHRAELLRDY

-149 PVPLVAVSGHRRTPS
+149 PVPIVAVSGHLRIPS
-164 ILNIELDHILAARY
+164 ILNIELDHNLAARY
-178 ALEHLHRLGH
+178 ALEHLQRLGH
-188 RHIAFIK
+188 RRIAFIK

-203 HVRWQA
+203 EIRWRA
-209 IVKVAAE
+209 IAKVAAE
-216 LGVCIDPRLVVALEG
+216 LSIAIDPRLVVALEG
-231 EDPTLEPGRIA
+231 DDPTLEPGRVA
-242 THKLLE
+242 THKLLA
-248 TGVAFTAIFSF
+248 TGAPFTAIFAF
-259 NDLSAM
+259 NDFSAM

-273 AGRDVPTQI
+273 AGIEVPTQC
-282 SVLGFDDIAGASTNN
+282 SVLGFDDVVGAATNN
-297 PPLTTVRQPLHE
+297 PPLTTVRQPMQE

-320 RIRNQRAAEP
+320 RIRHPKAAEP
-330 SSHETQET
+330 PTH
-338 ASPQAANSILVLPT
+338 AAESILVLPT
-352 FVERKSTATAPVSS
+352 FIERKSTAKVHD
-366 T
+366 

>member
-1 MPDERKI
+1 MANEHTIEAVRRMG
-8 NAIKNMS
+8 A
-15 SGRSLKELATHLG
+15 GRSLKELAAHLG

-39 NNGDT
+39 NSGNA

-80 IGVMV
+80 VGVMV

-90 GYSAT
+90 GYSAS
-95 VLSGIEDVLLLS
+95 VLSGIEDVLMLS

-112 VVSHHHRPELLRDY
+112 VVSHHHRSELLRGY
-126 PALLLSRAVE
+126 PTLLLSRAVE
-136 GIIAVDSALDLEL
+136 GIIAVDSALDVAL
-149 PVPLVAVSGHRRTPS
+149 PVPVVAVSGHRRSDS
-164 ILNIELDHILAARY
+164 ILNIELDHALAARY
-178 ALEHLHRLGH
+178 ALEHLHSLGH
-188 RHIAFIK
+188 RKVAFIK

-203 HVRWQA
+203 KARWSA

-216 LGVCIDPRLVVALEG
+216 IGMTVNPKLVVALEG
-231 EDPTLEPGRIA
+231 DSPTLEPGRVA
-242 THKLLE
+242 THKLLSV
-248 TGVAFTAIFSF
+248 GDPFTAIFAF

-273 AGRDVPTQI
+273 AGLDVPAQV
-282 SVLGFDDIAGASTNN
+282 SVVGFDDIVGASTNH
-297 PPLTTVRQPLHE
+297 PPLTTVRQPMQE

-320 RIRNQRAAEP
+320 RIDAQRANEP
-330 SSHETQET
+330 LPESTH
-338 ASPQAANSILVLPT
+338 SILVLPT
-352 FVERKSTATAPVSS
+352 FVERKSTAPAPAVR
-366 T
+366 